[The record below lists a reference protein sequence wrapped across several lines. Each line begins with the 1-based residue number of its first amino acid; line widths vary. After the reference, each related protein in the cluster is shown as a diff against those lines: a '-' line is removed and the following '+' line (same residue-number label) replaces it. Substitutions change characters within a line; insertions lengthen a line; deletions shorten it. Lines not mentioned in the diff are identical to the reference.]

1 MSKIEPQ
8 EYELKNGEKLV
19 IRTAVPDDA
28 RALLEYAHV
37 IFAEDLYN
45 VTTPGEFE
53 KSVEEESKWIQEH
66 YDKPA
71 HLALTA
77 EVSGSLAGLLSFENG
92 SRKRLQHHG
101 TLHMSVHPRFR
112 TEGVGTALVQSLIG
126 WAKENHVIEKVTL
139 EVFVTNEA
147 AIRLYGKMGF
157 LEEGRRVRHVKIA
170 DGKYVD
176 VIVMYVFVKD

>member
-28 RALLEYAHV
+28 RALLGYAHV

-45 VTTPGEFE
+45 VTTREEFD
-53 KSVEEESKWIQEH
+53 KGVEEESKWIQEH

-71 HLALTA
+71 HLTLAA
-77 EVSGSLAGLLSFENG
+77 ELNSSLVGFLSFENG
-92 SRKRLQHHG
+92 SRKRLQHQG
-101 TLHMSVHPRFR
+101 TLHMSVNPRFM
-112 TEGVGTALVQSLIG
+112 TEGVGTALLKSLIG

-147 AIRLYGKMGF
+147 AIRLYRKMGF

>member
-19 IRTAVPDDA
+19 IRTALPDDA

-45 VTTPGEFE
+45 VTTLGEFK
-53 KSVEEESKWIQEH
+53 KSVEEEREWIQAH

-71 HLALTA
+71 HLALTG
-77 EVSGSLAGLLSFENG
+77 EVNGSLVGFLSFENG
-92 SRKRLQHHG
+92 SRKRLAHQG
-101 TLHMSVHPRFR
+101 TLHMGVLPQFR
-112 TEGVGTALVQSLIG
+112 NKGIGTALLKSLIG
-126 WAKENHVIEKVTL
+126 WAKENHLIEKVTL

-147 AIRLYGKMGF
+147 AIRLYRKMGF